1 MQNMKNTGFLMYLI
15 CLIFVQ
21 VEIRAQSS
29 RADRLDSLMKV
40 KHQSGEFNGTVLVA
54 LGGKVK
60 YRKAF
65 GIADDERQLKGDTPF
80 YLGSM
85 AKSFTAMAIMML
97 SEKKKL
103 AYDDKI
109 TDYFQELPDFMGEI
123 TIRNLLNHTSGLPDY
138 YSMGKYVD
146 SMTNDMVLKVILD
159 LNSLEF
165 PPGQQYSYGNTGYV
179 LLAMLIER
187 VSKKSYRMFLRRQ
200 IFDPIGMEYSEVFD
214 GTQPK
219 MPGRARGHTQSGER
233 NDYQALTTGAG
244 GIYSQVDGLFLWDQA
259 LYDDYLVKKET
270 LNQAYTPARLTNGE
284 PSYYG
289 FGWVLEA
296 RNPKVV
302 QHSGSLAGF
311 RSFFYRDTENK
322 NTIILL
328 SNFTNDVKSI
338 KDEIVR
344 LIEK

>member
-1 MQNMKNTGFLMYLI
+1 MKNIALLIYLI
-15 CLIFVQ
+15 CLIFIQ
-21 VEIRAQSS
+21 VDIRAQSS

-40 KHQSGEFNGTVLVA
+40 KHEAGEFNGTILVA
-54 LGGKVK
+54 LGGKIK

-65 GIADDERQLKGDTPF
+65 GVAEKDRNLKADTPF
-80 YLGSM
+80 YLGSLT
-85 AKSFTAMAIMML
+85 KSFTAMAIMML
-97 SEKKKL
+97 AEKEKL
-103 AYDDKI
+103 AIDDKI
-109 TDYFQELPDFMGEI
+109 VDYFPELPDFMGKI
-123 TIRNLLNHTSGLPDY
+123 TVRNLLNHTAGLPDY
-138 YSMGKYVD
+138 YAMGKYVD
-146 SMTNDMVLKVILD
+146 SMTNDLVLKVILD
-159 LNSLEF
+159 LKSLEF
-165 PPGQQYSYGNTGYV
+165 PPGQKYSYSNTGYV
-179 LLAMLIER
+179 LLSMLTER
-187 VSKKSYRMFLRRQ
+187 VSKKSYRKFLRWQ

-219 MPGRARGHTQSGER
+219 MPGRARGHTKSGER
-233 NDYQALTTGAG
+233 DDYQSFTTGAG
-244 GIYSQVDGLFLWDQA
+244 GIYSQLDDLFLWDQA

-296 RNPKVV
+296 KNPKVV

-311 RSFFYRDTENK
+311 RSFFYRDTEKK

>member
-1 MQNMKNTGFLMYLI
+1 MKNTGFLIYLI
-15 CLIFVQ
+15 CLIVVQ
-21 VEIRAQSS
+21 VDIIAQPS
-29 RADRLDSLMKV
+29 RADRLDSLMEA

-54 LGGKVK
+54 INGKMK

-65 GIADDERQLKGDTPF
+65 GVAQNDRPLKGDTPF

-85 AKSFTAMAIMML
+85 AKSFTAMAVMML
-97 SEKKKL
+97 TEKKKL
-103 AYDDKI
+103 GYDDKI
-109 TDYFQELPDFMGEI
+109 VDYFPELPDFMREV
-123 TIRNLLNHTSGLPDY
+123 TVRNLLNHTSGLPDY
-138 YSMGKYVD
+138 YAMGMYVD

-159 LNSLEF
+159 LKSLEF
-165 PPGQQYSYGNTGYV
+165 PPGQKYSYNNTGYV
-179 LLAMLIER
+179 LLSMLIER
-187 VSKKSYRMFLRRQ
+187 VSKKSYRKFLRWQ

-219 MPGRARGHTQSGER
+219 MSGRARGHTQSGER
-233 NDYQALTTGAG
+233 NDYKAQTTGAG
-244 GIYSQVDGLFLWDQA
+244 GIYSQVDDLFLWDQA
-259 LYDDYLVKKET
+259 LYKDYLVKKEFQN
-270 LNQAYTPARLTNGE
+270 LAYTPARLNNGE

-296 RNPKVV
+296 KNPKVV

-311 RSFFYRDTENK
+311 RSYFYRDMDNK

-328 SNFTNDVKSI
+328 SNFTNDVSSI

>member
-1 MQNMKNTGFLMYLI
+1 MLKHIRLLILAVFLTVHPIALAQN
-15 CLIFVQ
+15 
-21 VEIRAQSS
+21 S
-29 RADRLDSLMKV
+29 RADKLDSLMKA
-40 KHQSGEFNGTVLVA
+40 KHQAGEFNGTVLIA
-54 LGGKVK
+54 ISGKMK

-65 GIADDERQLKGDTPF
+65 GVAQHDKPLKGDTPF

-97 SEKKKL
+97 AEKEKL
-103 AYDDKI
+103 AIDDKI
-109 TDYFQELPDFMGEI
+109 VDYFPELPDFMGKI
-123 TIRNLLNHTSGLPDY
+123 TVRNLLNHTAGLPDY

-159 LNSLEF
+159 LKSLEF
-165 PPGQQYSYGNTGYV
+165 PPGQKYSYSNTGYV

-219 MPGRARGHTQSGER
+219 MSGRARGHTQSGER
-233 NDYQALTTGAG
+233 NDYKALTTGAG

-259 LYDDYLVKKET
+259 LYDDILVKKET
-270 LNQAYTPARLTNGE
+270 MNQAYTPARLTNGE

-296 RNPKVV
+296 KNPKVV